1 MLSETAWK
9 MGEYVKGFLV
19 RYSLFPLQLPMETP
33 LEEGECDKIGGK
45 ALDNGGRNEQV
56 VKAKWRRS
64 PLIPTRERRR
74 RERTGEKLR
83 DCGEKGRS

>member
-33 LEEGECDKIGGK
+33 LELEEGECDKIGGK

-64 PLIPTRERRR
+64 PLIRPDKRKEKEREDGRKVTR
-74 RERTGEKLR
+74 LR
-83 DCGEKGRS
+83 